1 MMREATTGLE
11 KQIEIATKLLS
22 LSAKIGLLIGGTCIV
37 SYLLSNGHFPQG
49 VSVGD
54 SLLFLV
60 TAFCFGLV
68 CVYFS
73 VSVTAVGI
81 LLSPLFIPVLRG
93 FVWLHGKI
101 TDKKPILEFKRPKIT
116 FLSVFFGICG
126 AATIYFLTHKSPL
139 EHIQLILLPI
149 FQFIVYSAYLEQN
162 KKISAAQPSA
172 PEIVDSEHPEQNP
185 HAEMKPLKRTRLVIA
200 GVILLTPLLMGG
212 VTSDLLQAAMSFAQI
227 RIERATILVKPPYAN
242 LLPTPKD
249 SPLEDYKRF
258 ENATVI
264 FRGVGISTL
273 IEMHSEGTAI
283 RLEIPNDSIIV
294 ERRVK
299 PVAKVRKNPE
309 KTES

>member
-1 MMREATTGLE
+1 MREAATGLE

-37 SYLLSNGHFPQG
+37 SYLLSNGHYPQG

-68 CVYFS
+68 CIYFS
-73 VSVTAVGI
+73 VSVTAAGV

-93 FVWLHGKI
+93 IVWLHGKVF
-101 TDKKPILEFKRPKIT
+101 DKKPMLEFKRPKIT
-116 FLSVFFGICG
+116 FFSVFFGICG
-126 AATIYFLTHKSPL
+126 VVTIYFLTHKSPWA
-139 EHIQLILLPI
+139 HIQLILLSI
-149 FQFIVYSAYLEQN
+149 FQYIVYSAYLEQN
-162 KKISAAQPSA
+162 KKIKAAQPST
-172 PEIVDSEHPEQNP
+172 PEIVDAEHPDQNP
-185 HAEMKPLKRTRLVIA
+185 HPEMKPLKRTRAVIA

-242 LLPTPKD
+242 LLPDPKD

-273 IEMHSEGTAI
+273 IEMHTKETAI

-299 PVAKVRKNPE
+299 PVANVRKNPE

>member
-11 KQIEIATKLLS
+11 KQIEIAAKLLS

-37 SYLLSNGHFPQG
+37 SYLLSNGHYPQG

-68 CVYFS
+68 CIYFS
-73 VSVTAVGI
+73 AAVTATGI
-81 LLSPLFIPVLRG
+81 LLSPIFIPVLRG
-93 FVWLHGKI
+93 FVWLHGQFS
-101 TDKKPILEFKRPKIT
+101 DKKTILEFKRPKIT
-116 FLSVFFGICG
+116 FFSVFFGICG
-126 AATIYFLTHKSPL
+126 ALTIYFLTHKSPW

-149 FQFIVYSAYLEQN
+149 FQYVVYSAYLEQN
-162 KKISAAQPSA
+162 NKIKAAQPSA
-172 PEIVDSEHPEQNP
+172 PAIVDSEHPDQNP
-185 HAEMKPLKRTRLVIA
+185 PAEMKPLKRTRAMIA
-200 GVILLTPLLMGG
+200 GVMLLTPLLMGG

-242 LLPTPKD
+242 LLPAPKD
-249 SPLEDYKRF
+249 SPLENYKRF

-264 FRGVGISTL
+264 FRGVGNSTL
-273 IEMHSEGTAI
+273 IEMHTEETAI

-299 PVAKVRKNPE
+299 PIAKIRKNPE